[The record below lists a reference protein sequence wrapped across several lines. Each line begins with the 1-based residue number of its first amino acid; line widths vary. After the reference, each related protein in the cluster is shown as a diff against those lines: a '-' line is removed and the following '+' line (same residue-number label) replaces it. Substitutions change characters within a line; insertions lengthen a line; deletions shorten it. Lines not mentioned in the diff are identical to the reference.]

1 MQSNG
6 RAPIGYVDL
15 EGAVE
20 YAKYSPAHIKDLAR
34 KNKIFV
40 IERDSIQYF
49 STRDL
54 ILYGKVPEGYMS
66 LKEGS
71 QHYNYSDRHF
81 GTLVKKYEIPS
92 IKVLGDVYF
101 SVKDFEEFLKI
112 PDGYES
118 LDEACKT
125 SAFSRDTMRKLLN
138 QEKVEGFKKWNMWY
152 ISKDSLREYEIANGK
167 GNDGK
172 VPSTRSIDSLVISA
186 GKK

>member
-1 MQSNG
+1 MMQSNG

-54 ILYGKVPEGYMS
+54 ILYGKVPEGHINY
-66 LKEGS
+66 KEGS
-71 QHYNYSDRHF
+71 QQFNYSNSYF
-81 GTLVKKYEIPS
+81 GKLVKNFEIPTTR
-92 IKVLGDVYF
+92 VLGVVYF
-101 SVKDFEEFLKI
+101 SVKDFEQFLKI

-125 SAFSRDTMRKLLN
+125 STFSRDTMRKLLN
-138 QEKVEGFKKWNMWY
+138 KEKVEGFKKWNMWY
-152 ISKDSLREYEIANGK
+152 ISKDSLKEYEIANGK
-167 GNDGK
+167 KNNGK
-172 VPSTRSIDSLVISA
+172 VPSTRSIDSLVST
-186 GKK
+186 